1 MSIKESLIK
10 NYKEAGG
17 SDPKVMES
25 TSALVDEM
33 NGGSSSGGIL
43 VVNLDTT
50 TDTLD
55 HTWQE
60 IYDSDVA
67 IVISVITASE
77 GVEKSIWSIDSMK
90 TDTKVGEYHIMLR
103 DGGLFITNNPNG
115 YPTRD
120 NS

>member
-43 VVNLDTT
+43 IVNLDTT
-50 TDTLD
+50 TNTLD

-60 IYDSDVA
+60 IYDTDVA
-67 IVISVITASE
+67 IVI
-77 GVEKSIWSIDSMK
+77 GVTTTSSGVTKNKMPIEVMQSDEK
-90 TDTKVGEYHIMLR
+90 TGEYSLGPR
-103 DGGLFITNNPNG
+103 DTPEMFTTDNPNG
-115 YPTRD
+115 YPTL
-120 NS
+120 NG